1 MATPKRAE
9 SARDHIPHHVPMS
22 VLLASCAAARV
33 LSTPPEAD
41 HRPRRP
47 ETAEREEHGEDPET
61 VVRHRAA

>member
-9 SARDHIPHHVPMS
+9 SALEHVPNHVPMS

-41 HRPRRP
+41 HRPSRP
-47 ETAEREEHGEDPET
+47 ATAEREGHGEDPEP
-61 VVRHRAA
+61 VVRGRAA